1 MATTATAMRIP
12 LAFRRGPR
20 RKTKAIEL
28 VKNWNV
34 VRGDL
39 VRRLWLVDGS
49 NGEGVIDELRILTG

>member
-28 VKNWNV
+28 IKNWHV

-39 VRRLWLVDGS
+39 VRSMLLV
-49 NGEGVIDELRILTG
+49 RAQ